1 MLLYSDNYEPDDYE
15 GDQDLN
21 EHEDWYEEDD
31 WSSVESGLFGDC

>member
-21 EHEDWYEEDD
+21 EYEEKD
-31 WSSVESGLFGDC
+31 WSVVESGLFGDC